1 MLTLD
6 TPVRI
11 AENVLFTGVD
21 QEAILLNTRNNKY
34 FGLNDVGA
42 RFWDELSK
50 STLRHAYQ
58 VLFSEYAINPQ
69 QLEKDL
75 LGLVTLLVQHGLL
88 EIDKT

>member
-6 TPVRI
+6 TTVHI
-11 AENVLFTGVD
+11 ADHVLFTGVD
-21 QEAILLNTRNNKY
+21 EEAVLLNTRNNKY

-50 STLRHAYQ
+50 STLRRAYQ

-75 LGLVTLLVQHGLL
+75 LELTTLLVQHGLL
-88 EIDKT
+88 EIDKV

>member
-21 QEAILLNTRNNKY
+21 QEAVLLNTRSNKY

-58 VLFSEYAINPQ
+58 VLCAEYAINPRR
-69 QLEKDL
+69 LEKDL
-75 LGLVTLLVQHGLL
+75 LELTNLLVQHGLL
-88 EIDKT
+88 EIDKA

>member
-21 QEAILLNTRNNKY
+21 QEAVLLNTRSNKY

-58 VLFSEYAINPQ
+58 VLCVEYAINPRR
-69 QLEKDL
+69 LEKDL
-75 LGLVTLLVQHGLL
+75 LELTNLLVLHGLL
-88 EIDKT
+88 EISHA